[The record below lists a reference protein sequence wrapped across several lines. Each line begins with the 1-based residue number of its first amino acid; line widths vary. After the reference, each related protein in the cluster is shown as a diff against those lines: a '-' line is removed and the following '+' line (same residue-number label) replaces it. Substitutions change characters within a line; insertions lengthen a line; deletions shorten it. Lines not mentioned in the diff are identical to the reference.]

1 MLKKEHVE
9 AVAKLLKLKPEDL
22 TAAIAD
28 EKEVDITVPEGTL
41 YADTEIETL
50 KTNEYKRG
58 SVAAVEI
65 QVKDAKEKLG
75 LDFKGKTLEGLVEAA
90 QKKAL
95 DDAKIE
101 PAKKVQELEEKL
113 KTVQATATELQTKL
127 TEKDTEIASVKLHT
141 ELVKNVPEGTLL
153 EADEVVALMK
163 AKGYDFKTV
172 DGKLVATK
180 DGKVIEDKVANPVD
194 VKEVIAGFAKEKKLI
209 SEQDPPPGGRGGRN
223 GKPAGSVAGS
233 LTELIEEFKA
243 AGKNPQGE
251 EFTAA
256 VEKARTANKEF
267 KME

>member
-28 EKEVDITVPEGTL
+28 ANEVDITVPEGTL
-41 YADTEIETL
+41 FAETEIETL

-75 LDFKGKTLEGLVEAA
+75 LDFKGKTIDGLIEAA

-95 DDAKIE
+95 EDAKIE

-113 KTVQATATELQTKL
+113 KTVQATAADLQTKL
-127 TEKDTEIASVKLHT
+127 TDKDTEIASVKLHT

-153 EADEVVALMK
+153 EPDEVVALMK

-180 DGKVIEDKVANPVD
+180 DGKVIEDKVANPLEVKD
-194 VKEVIAGFAKEKKLI
+194 VISSFAKEKKLI
-209 SEQDPPPGGRGGRN
+209 SEEPEPPAGRGKGN
-223 GKPAGSVAGS
+223 GKPAGTVAGS
-233 LTELIEEFKA
+233 LTELMEEFKA
-243 AGKNPQGE
+243 AGKSVQGE
-251 EFTAA
+251 EFSAA